1 MVRAV
6 GATAVLRQRGR
17 TDADERLR
25 ALVDRKCDVLRAGR
39 LEGNLRTKLVPVISP
54 PFLHKILA
62 QATAGWEVKKHR
74 TGTVLNRSFSWKRTP
89 EYKLLSWLT
98 HEVAQRTPPL
108 LSPTRLPSRSAPPR
122 TVRPEPRYHG
132 PLSGGTAL
140 TPCDQGDVA
149 LRTALRPTHCL
160 LASQCSP
167 AGARSLWAATREL
180 VSPPRVSL
188 LLCPRRPAKIISVT
202 CHFRYP
208 GLPVALAR
216 LKRAALRLLCHRR
229 AVALHAS
236 AIILLVT
243 RDRRVCQAHQSVETL
258 SPALS
263 WDCA

>member
-1 MVRAV
+1 MN
-6 GATAVLRQRGR
+6 Q
-17 TDADERLR
+17 
-25 ALVDRKCDVLRAGR
+25 
-39 LEGNLRTKLVPVISP
+39 
-54 PFLHKILA
+54 
-62 QATAGWEVKKHR
+62 
-74 TGTVLNRSFSWKRTP
+74 SFSWKRTP
-89 EYKLLSWLT
+89 EYKLLGWLT
-98 HEVAQRTPPL
+98 HEVARRTPPL

-180 VSPPRVSL
+180 VSPPRASL
-188 LLCPRRPAKIISVT
+188 LLCPRRLAKIVSVT

-263 WDCA
+263 WDCASLDRPDLNPRSRHQHISTSRPAEMTRANVLGTLGRPAPFVMGRARRGGKGLQPPLTSQERSHSCLRACRGLMSSP